1 MTPYEFQALLKA
13 ASKDFHRLNSGTTTE
28 VSTDSK
34 PKAKKNKSLAKR
46 LRTTITEPNIRQPL
60 EQSPQVK
67 THSTTQCT
75 QRIRVL
81 FSCFRTKLL
90 DTDNKFGSVKY
101 ALDALRYAGLIED
114 DKESDIELVVNQY
127 KCKKTEECTTI
138 DLIYY

>member
-1 MTPYEFQALLKA
+1 MTNYELQALLKA
-13 ASKDFHRLNSGTTTE
+13 ASKDFRRANKGITAEISNDNKLKT
-28 VSTDSK
+28 
-34 PKAKKNKSLAKR
+34 KKNKFKVGR
-46 LRTTITEPNIRQPL
+46 IRTAIPKSDLRQPL
-60 EQSPQVK
+60 EQSPQVE
-67 THSTTQCT
+67 THSTTQCS

-101 ALDALRYAGLIED
+101 ALDALRYAGLIKD

-127 KCKKTEECTTI
+127 KCKKTEECTAI